1 MRERGWGAEDLQRP
15 PCEEKFRRVW
25 VCFFFLSFLFSSL
38 FFCIY
43 LFLVLPDIPGGWLA
57 KVEAYFGVF
66 ELVMSHVQRSTE
78 FKPDSS

>member
-1 MRERGWGAEDLQRP
+1 MLKTSNVPLA
-15 PCEEKFRRVW
+15 RRNFVGFGC
-25 VCFFFLSFLFSSL
+25 VFFFLSFLFSSL